1 MWHDVK
7 NIFHFLIIF
16 QCFFFSAYL
25 LSQRNKRRL
34 SNIILAGFLLTKAV
48 TEIGGVFYHFEELK
62 KIIFDAAPY
71 LLYYPST
78 FQFVYVP
85 LLFLYIL
92 SFTKKDFAYKKI
104 YWCHF
109 IPFILLFVFFI
120 VQFNPG
126 TTELIRVRLQS
137 GFRFTLLED
146 RLLSLAEYV
155 QFFAYAAA
163 SLFVLKKYRQR
174 IKEMYSSIEN
184 INLSWLN
191 FVIYGFISWKSLRLI
206 DEILWVATGES
217 YVIMYVMYI
226 FAEIAF
232 LTFVCFM
239 FLKGLKQPVI
249 FIGVDE
255 NQLRIKYEKTLLS
268 EKVKNQYQEKL
279 LEYMETQKP
288 HLDCLLSLND
298 LAEKVDIPAHHLS
311 QVINSCFNQNFYD
324 FINSYRI
331 KESQRLLLDRPE
343 EQKTILEILYE
354 TGFNSKSAFNLAFK
368 KFTGMTPSQFR
379 RAQDS

>member
-25 LSQRNKRRL
+25 LKQKNKRRL
-34 SNIILAGFLLTKAV
+34 SNLILAGFLLTKAV
-48 TEIGGVFYHFEELK
+48 TEIGGVFNHFEELK
-62 KIIFDAAPY
+62 TIISDAAPY
-71 LLYYPST
+71 LFYYPST
-78 FQFVYVP
+78 FQIVYVP

-92 SFTKKDFAYKKI
+92 SFTKKDFAFKKI

-109 IPFILLFVFFI
+109 LLFFLIFVYFIL
-120 VQFNPG
+120 QFNPA
-126 TTELIRVRLQS
+126 TAELIRDRLQS
-137 GFRFTLLED
+137 GNRYTLLED
-146 RLLSLAEYV
+146 RLLSLAEYL

-163 SLFVLKKYRQR
+163 SLIVLKKYRQK
-174 IKEMYSSIEN
+174 IKEMFSSIEN

-206 DEILWVATGES
+206 DEILWIATGES
-217 YVIMYVMYI
+217 SVIMYVLYI

-239 FLKGLKQPVI
+239 FLKGLKQLVI
-249 FIGVDE
+249 FVGVDE
-255 NQLRIKYEKTLLS
+255 NQLKRKYEKTLLS
-268 EKVKNQYQEKL
+268 EKVKSHYKEKL
-279 LEYMETQKP
+279 LKYMEKQKP
-288 HLDCLLSLND
+288 HLDSLLSLND
-298 LAEKVDIPAHHLS
+298 LAEKVDIPPHHLS
-311 QVINSCFNQNFYD
+311 QVINSCLDLNFYD

-331 KESQRLLLDRPE
+331 KESQRLLLDQPE
-343 EQKTILEILYE
+343 EQKTVLEILYE

-368 KFTGMTPSQFR
+368 KFTGMTPTQFK
-379 RAQDS
+379 RAQNS

>member
-16 QCFFFSAYL
+16 QCLFFSFYL
-25 LSQRNKRRL
+25 LSQKNNRRS
-34 SNIILAGFLLTKAV
+34 SNLILAGFLLTKAI
-48 TEIGGVFYHFEELK
+48 TEIGGVLNHFQELAT
-62 KIIFDAAPY
+62 IIFNAAPY
-71 LLYYPST
+71 LFYYPYT

-92 SFTKKDFAYKKI
+92 SFTKKDFAFKKV

-109 IPFILLFVFFI
+109 IPYILVFVFFI
-120 VQFNPG
+120 VKFNPG
-126 TTELIRVRLQS
+126 TAELLRDRLMS
-137 GFRFTLLED
+137 GFPLTLLED
-146 RLLSLAEYV
+146 RLLGFTAYT

-163 SLFVLKKYRQR
+163 SIFVLKKYRQK
-174 IKEMYSSIEN
+174 IKEVYSSIES

-206 DEILWVATGES
+206 YEILWIATGES
-217 YVIMYVMYI
+217 SIIMYVLYI

-249 FIGVDE
+249 FAGVDE
-255 NQLRIKYEKTLLS
+255 NKLKRKYEKTLLS
-268 EKVKNQYQEKL
+268 EKVKSQYKEKL
-279 LEYMETQKP
+279 IKYMERQKP
-288 HLDCLLSLND
+288 HLDSLLSLND
-298 LAEKVDIPAHHLS
+298 LAEKVNIPLHHLS
-311 QVINSCFNQNFYD
+311 QVINSCFDQNFYD

-331 KESQRLLLDRPE
+331 KESQRLLLNPPY
-343 EQKTILEILYE
+343 EQKTVLEILYE

-368 KFTGMTPSQFR
+368 KFTGMTPTQFKK
-379 RAQDS
+379 AQDS